1 MLNFLFKLLI
11 SKEKAVKNMF
21 SLETTTFLVNLE
33 NVQVFIDRY
42 YVVKDIDSV
51 KRSFLFCLF
60 FYVELQKNS
69 TIQTIK
75 ISNKRS

>member
-42 YVVKDIDSV
+42 NVVKDIDSV
-51 KRSFLFCLF
+51 KRTFLFCLF
-60 FYVELQKNS
+60 F
-69 TIQTIK
+69 I
-75 ISNKRS
+75 R

>member
-1 MLNFLFKLLI
+1 MLNFLFKLFI

-42 YVVKDIDSV
+42 YVVKDINSV

-60 FYVELQKNS
+60 L
-69 TIQTIK
+69 I
-75 ISNKRS
+75 R